1 MNFQAVSTPSAT
13 WATLQRLLATTA
25 LSYLMDET
33 DLEAPQARAAG
44 LLPLGW
50 SAWFG
55 VDRHGWKNPWE
66 K

>member
-1 MNFQAVSTPSAT
+1 
-13 WATLQRLLATTA
+13 
-25 LSYLMDET
+25 MDET

-44 LLPLGW
+44 LLPLGCVS